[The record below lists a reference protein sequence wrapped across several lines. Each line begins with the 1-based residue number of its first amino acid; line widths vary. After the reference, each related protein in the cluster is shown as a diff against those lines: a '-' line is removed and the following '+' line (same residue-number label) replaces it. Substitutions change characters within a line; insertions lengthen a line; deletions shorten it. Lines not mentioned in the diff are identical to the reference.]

1 MGMTRNILIV
11 DDNQHLREILAR
23 MLRSSGYE
31 ISQAANGSEAVK
43 AAISGKPNLVLLD
56 IDLPDI
62 KGADVARAIRKNSA
76 SAKIPI
82 IGCSAF
88 LGWQWR
94 ETALHAGMVDYI
106 EKPISLELIKA
117 KIEEF
122 IRTER

>member
-1 MGMTRNILIV
+1 MTKNILIV

-23 MLRSSGYE
+23 MLGFAGYE
-31 ISQAANGSEAVK
+31 ISQAGSGSEAVQT
-43 AAISGKPNLVLLD
+43 AISSNPNLILLD
-56 IDLPDI
+56 IDLPDM
-62 KGADVARAIRKNSA
+62 KGADVARAIRKNLA
-76 SAKIPI
+76 NAPIPI

-94 ETALHAGMVDYI
+94 EKALHAGMVDYL

-122 IRTER
+122 IRRDI